1 MYPIHNRFS
10 LILHGQKE
18 RGKNR
23 TCTLH
28 SLLLD
33 HTFSLVLIFT
43 RFSHTS
49 LFNSQLTNHHS
60 TQVHWPTISIFPA
73 LITCSKTICSF
84 NFQASEDFYFIDLV
98 ISFQAFGDLFS
109 HLDDLYLRAFDDLFM
124 VLCCFNFNALVTC
137 VVVNLWHWIRFRCFW
152 WISI

>member
-1 MYPIHNRFS
+1 MYPIYNKFS

-84 NFQASEDFYFIDLV
+84 NFQASEV
-98 ISFQAFGDLFS
+98 ISLIWWLVFKP
-109 HLDDLYLRAFDDLFM
+109 
-124 VLCCFNFNALVTC
+124 LVTC
-137 VVVNLWHWIRFRCFW
+137 LVTWMICIWGLLMTCSWCSAVSILMLW
-152 WISI
+152 